1 MQVDYT
7 GDVEGG
13 VAEIGRCA
21 MADAADAADAVVL
34 PRYQFITPSSSLG
47 FIQTLRQCPDQDG
60 TTLLFCRCT
69 LSHIT
74 SISTSLFYL
83 QPHSPL
89 LTRSATRYLSMGAPV
104 RGRLPPGYLT

>member
-13 VAEIGRCA
+13 IAEIGRCA

-69 LSHIT
+69 LSYHVHLDL
-74 SISTSLFYL
+74 SVL